1 MKHGNPSIC
10 LLFFSSSP
18 YFFSCS
24 FYFQSPFFPFCIKRI
39 DIKKEVSFSFNV
51 ERERKYYKVVN
62 ITEKVKQFPFGDHLI
77 MNLHQ
82 QPQEQPMN
90 IDLNNQSLTSIDCNY
105 YQNPFNEMKG
115 LDSGSQATTAN
126 QGQPMFE
133 QQDQQQHLVMP
144 ESNKVN
150 SSNSSSATSTPLPQS
165 YTTNNSDIMSVCTVL
180 SQQTAEMNQMTLSN
194 PTTSVTPQNL
204 ENNNMINTTQ
214 ANLPINNSPNHL
226 IHSNVISNVSV
237 YIYTETQLSLIFVAY
252 C

>member
-1 MKHGNPSIC
+1 
-10 LLFFSSSP
+10 
-18 YFFSCS
+18 
-24 FYFQSPFFPFCIKRI
+24 
-39 DIKKEVSFSFNV
+39 
-51 ERERKYYKVVN
+51 
-62 ITEKVKQFPFGDHLI
+62 

-90 IDLNNQSLTSIDCNY
+90 IDLNNQSLTPIDCNY

-115 LDSGSQATTAN
+115 LDSGSQTTTAN

-144 ESNKVN
+144 DSNKAN

-180 SQQTAEMNQMTLSN
+180 SQQTAEMNQMTISN

-204 ENNNMINTTQ
+204 ENNNIVNATQ
-214 ANLPINNSPNHL
+214 ASLPISNSPNHL
-226 IHSNVISNVSV
+226 IHSNVISNVDSAA
-237 YIYTETQLSLIFVAY
+237 Q
-252 C
+252 